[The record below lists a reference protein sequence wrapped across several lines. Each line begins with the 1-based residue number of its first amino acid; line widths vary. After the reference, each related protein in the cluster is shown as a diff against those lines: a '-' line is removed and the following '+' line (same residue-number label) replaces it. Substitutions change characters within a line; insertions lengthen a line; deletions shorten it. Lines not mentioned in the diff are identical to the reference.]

1 MGVIL
6 VQYTFD
12 LIRRIC
18 IFSLLFYS
26 GLLYAQTNDNW
37 SVLLRQAEA
46 LEKTDV
52 ARATSIAEQAYSI
65 AKTQNDVSGMAAV
78 SFFRGELAR
87 SRRQNNA
94 AKQHYYE
101 SLARARQAN
110 LDDLIIQSLTQL
122 QLLAVGQGK
131 TDSLQRWNNE
141 LSNEYRKRGLGEANQ
156 LRIKL
161 KEAEATAAKQAE
173 KQRRN
178 LLLLLGGFS
187 LLLLFLQQKH
197 QRAKRRIAGELAEKN
212 ALVEDKR
219 RRSEQLLLNIL
230 PKAVA
235 AELTYQNKVK
245 ARRYE
250 RATVMFVDFAGFT
263 RIAEDLSPERLV
275 EELDYCF
282 SHFDSMLSRQ
292 KVEKIKTAG
301 DAYIC
306 ASGLSDRNERPHDM
320 IRMAQMIQAFLQQR
334 KATLE
339 SQGLPSFRARIGIN
353 FGPVVAGVVGSKKFA
368 YDIWGDTVNV
378 AARLEENCE
387 PGRINVS
394 ETVYAEAKDDFEW
407 EARGHINAK
416 NKDAVAMYYV
426 QGGSRS

>member
-1 MGVIL
+1 
-6 VQYTFD
+6 
-12 LIRRIC
+12 LIRRFY
-18 IFSLLFYS
+18 IFFLFLCS
-26 GLLYAQTNDNW
+26 GLLYGQADNW
-37 SVLLRQAEA
+37 SVQLREAEA
-46 LEKTDV
+46 LLNKDV
-52 ARATSIAEQAYSI
+52 PRAARIAEQAYKI
-65 AKTQNDVSGMAAV
+65 AKDKNDVAGMG
-78 SFFRGELAR
+78 SIRFFQGDLAR
-87 SRRQNNA
+87 FRRQDIA
-94 AKQHYYE
+94 AKQYYNE
-101 SLARARQAN
+101 ALTRARQAN

-122 QLLAVGQGK
+122 QLLAAGQGR
-131 TDSLQRWNNE
+131 TDSLRQLSNE
-141 LSNEYRKRGLGEANQ
+141 LSNEYRKRGLSEANQ

-161 KEAEATAAKQAE
+161 KEAETTAAKDAE
-173 KQRRN
+173 NYRRN
-178 LLLLLGGFS
+178 LLLLLGTFAA
-187 LLLLFLQQKH
+187 LLLFLQQKH
-197 QRAKRRIAGELAEKN
+197 HRAKRRIAGELAEKN

-250 RATVMFVDFAGFT
+250 RATVMFVDFASFT
-263 RIAEDLSPERLV
+263 RIAEELSPERLV

-282 SHFDSMLSRQ
+282 SHFDSLLSRQ

-306 ASGLSDRNERPHDM
+306 ASGLSDHNERPHDM
-320 IRMAQMIQAFLQQR
+320 IRMAQMIQAFLIQR

-339 SQGLPSFRARIGIN
+339 SQGLPSFRARIGIH

-378 AARLEENCE
+378 AARLEETCE

-394 ETVYAEAKDDFEW
+394 HAVYAEAKDDFEW
-407 EARGHINAK
+407 ESRGHIDAK

-426 QGGSRS
+426 GMKLNKAE